1 MGVPQH
7 VIRSF
12 GLSGLPIP
20 LPGGENRSFL
30 ADDHV
35 LKPVDNVPLAEW
47 AGTAWS
53 GLTPEQ
59 YRISRPLKSGKGKF
73 IEDGWSASRFEKGE
87 HKKGH
92 TTEKLAVC
100 RALHTGLSRLNP
112 CEMPEN
118 NDPWARAHRVA
129 WQTDELP
136 QDLPQHAAKI
146 LRGLLDKV
154 SPGAMGFPQI
164 IHADLCG
171 NILFEEG
178 QLPLVID
185 FSPFKAPAAYAEAI
199 LICDGIAW
207 ENSPLSSISLLPDT
221 RYYKEML
228 TRAALFRLTVAA
240 ILHGESGFAEE
251 FHNFKAITD
260 ALN

>member
-1 MGVPQH
+1 
-7 VIRSF
+7 
-12 GLSGLPIP
+12 
-20 LPGGENRSFL
+20 
-30 ADDHV
+30 
-35 LKPVDNVPLAEW
+35 
-47 AGTAWS
+47 
-53 GLTPEQ
+53 
-59 YRISRPLKSGKGKF
+59 
-73 IEDGWSASRFEKGE
+73 
-87 HKKGH
+87 
-92 TTEKLAVC
+92 
-100 RALHTGLSRLNP
+100 
-112 CEMPEN
+112 MPEN

-136 QDLPQHAAKI
+136 QDLPRHAAKI

-164 IHADLCG
+164 IHTDLCG

-221 RYYKEML
+221 PYYKEML

-251 FHNFKAITD
+251 FYNFKAITD